1 MKLTLNVL
9 ENHRDADRRWPSYIL
24 GGRIR
29 TSTLVLI
36 IAFFL
41 TWWTYTTY
49 RPHPPPPVVPQ
60 VVPPGYVPDPNYTWV
75 PRTKVQSP
83 TSERRPPRPDHD
95 PPTTPP
101 TTTTPP
107 PLIQLP
113 MLPPPFGPGTTTPTP
128 SPAPVPG
135 PRLRRLHPGC
145 HSCQACQ
152 ACPDD
157 ASCLLSAPRH
167 PDT

>member
-1 MKLTLNVL
+1 MKLTINVL
-9 ENHRDADRRWPSYIL
+9 ENHRDADRRWPGYIL

-41 TWWTYTTY
+41 TWWTYNTY

-75 PRTKVQSP
+75 PRTRVQSP
-83 TSERRPPRPDHD
+83 TSETPTTTVTTTT

-113 MLPPPFGPGTTTPTP
+113 VLPPPFGPGAPTPTP
-128 SPAPVPG
+128 SPGLVPGSPVPA
-135 PRLRRLHPGC
+135 PAPAPGLPELPGVP
-145 HSCQACQ
+145 SR
-152 ACPDD
+152 PE
-157 ASCLLSAPRH
+157 
-167 PDT
+167 